1 MKTKLR
7 KLLALLMTLAM
18 FISSVPTTALA
29 AVVPYPGGTD
39 TGSGISLRSI
49 VKPPV
54 ATTTYVFM
62 NGTEEFAR
70 QILKDGQTLNNP
82 GTPDAGSPNKEF
94 VGWFDESGNQLT
106 FPITASVGSAS
117 STVTVNAR
125 FADVYFVFFTNP
137 NGEVMVTKKGYKGDK
152 ISTEGVTYPVG
163 NEESIVG
170 WEDASGNLVS
180 SVTLNGSDV
189 TLKAR
194 VEQGHWITFDSQ
206 GGTYVAPAFVKG
218 NGTTTAP
225 AAPTRPGYTFH
236 HWSAA
241 VGGAAFTFGNAL
253 TTALTLYAVWTP
265 NTRTQYTVIHW
276 QENADDDEYSYAES
290 ETKYGATG
298 AQTSAAAKSYPG
310 FTAQDITQQTIA
322 GDGST
327 IVNVY
332 YLRNVYKVNFNEKHK
347 HTYDRRTGN
356 FFSGYTY
363 YGGCYPQ
370 NGGSS
375 TICGL
380 STDSWV
386 ATQTITAKY
395 GANISTQWPVG
406 TFWYVTQ
413 DDQTT
418 AQSNLDT
425 MPLGGKEFYGKA
437 EGSGTANY
445 YVQVL
450 PGESGT
456 ENAGG
461 KTYKLDHTDTG
472 YTNGTVTDEE
482 RYEMTGFTC
491 NLQHSAKNGASY
503 PGAKFYYDRN
513 SYNVVYINNGVTVK
527 TTSYY
532 YEQSISDAG
541 SYTPAR
547 PSTLPDTFTFGGW
560 YADPA
565 GGQAYTFNG
574 KTMPAQN
581 VTVYA
586 KWNEPTVNGTAH
598 IKIDGTDAGTTLE
611 GVKYGGTITEQLN
624 ALQETIMQDKDGY
637 TWRGWRTGPNG
648 TGEPFN
654 VDTKIYSDITL
665 YPYYTKD
672 GTFTVEYVSGKNDV
686 TAPEDGK
693 SYAEDSFADLMS
705 TDKLVADDGEYF
717 LGWSDGAAT
726 YQPRDKYQIKSN
738 HANEQNVITLTAQ
751 WGARPAGTTLTY
763 KANGGTGEDEV
774 KNLANNETVTTIANP
789 FSRVGYT
796 FKGWDTDPKGEGS
809 IAPNTQVQVD
819 NNGGENVL
827 YAICTANTDTKYTV
841 EFYYQNTDGSYP
853 QKANESVV
861 RNDGTTDTTVS
872 VKDSDKLPQDGGKY
886 VFDESNANNVLSGVV
901 AGDGSLVLKLYFK
914 LNTASY
920 TIHHYLNG
928 TTVKVAN
935 DQTGAKTI
943 GETLT
948 ANKSDALYPAYAA
961 AEVAGYVPSQKIE
974 IVADE
979 TKNVITVYYAV
990 PLTITAKDAEK
1001 TYDGQ
1006 PLTQPDFTVEG
1017 LVNGDTK
1024 ENFSLSMTAAS
1035 TITNAGSTPNVIDE
1049 STVKYNGDA
1058 IPSYY
1063 NVSHAPGTLTVN
1075 KASATVTIT
1084 GVNKTHVYDGKQ
1096 HEANGYNYSFTGKPN
1111 EITISLK
1118 PNVLAIAKR
1127 TDVGTTT
1134 MGLTKDSFTV
1144 TSANYDVT
1152 IKAVND
1158 GYVTITPIET
1168 EIVITA
1174 NSASKIYDGTPLT
1187 NNGFTFTEGVLVK
1200 GDVLT
1205 AVVEGSATNVG
1216 DEGKNVVKSYRV
1228 MRGDV
1233 DVTGN
1238 YTFGNSIDG
1247 KLTINKREVTLTS
1260 ASDSK
1265 TYDGKPLTNGN
1276 VTIGGSGFADGEGAT
1291 FNVTGTI
1298 TNVGKMPNDFTYTL
1312 NEGTNANNYTITP
1325 TAGELEVTP
1334 VTDEVVVTITGH
1346 KVTTKYDGT
1355 EHAAS
1360 GYDVS
1365 ISNEL
1370 YKEADFTFTGSA
1382 EVKATDASDTAY
1394 AMGLKDTDFA
1404 NKNGNFSNVKF
1415 VVTDGSLTIN
1425 KRTVTLE
1432 SKGGSKE
1439 YDGTPL
1445 TKPDVTVGGDGFV
1458 DGEVTDVKA
1467 TGSVTFVHEGEVT
1480 NAITYTEGA
1489 NFKEKNYTI
1498 SREEGKLS
1506 ITKREG
1512 EGKTI
1517 TVTANSDE
1525 KVYDGAPLTNNGF
1538 THAGALVEGDVLTAV
1553 VEGSQTDVG
1562 SSDNVVTSYRVMRGE
1577 TDVTTSYTF
1586 TESGKGALT
1595 VTLRGVTFTGESKS
1609 LPYTG
1614 GMQRITGITQ
1624 SGLVE
1629 GHRYEDLTYKAE
1641 GQNVG
1646 SYDGAFSGD
1655 VVIKDA
1661 QGNDVTKNYNVTKTP
1676 GKLTITNASFTVTF
1690 TGESDT
1696 KVYNG
1701 SEQSITGITVAGLKT
1716 GHRYENLTYA
1726 AKGTDKGEYVGA
1738 FTGTVKILDEN
1749 NVDVTE
1755 NYAITQTPGKLTI
1768 TAVET
1773 EVVVTITGH
1782 KATVTYDGAEHTVTG
1797 YDVSISNELYKE
1809 ADFTF
1814 TGSAE
1819 VKGTGA
1825 NTYPMGLKVSDFRND
1840 SKNFTNVKF
1849 VVNDGELVISKRP
1862 VKVYAETLEYAYDY
1876 ANPAAHPADDVARY
1890 TVEAANGDRGLLTGD
1905 ALNADVL
1912 YDGQSTQTLIGVYQ
1926 AVAQI
1931 AAAKI
1936 TNANGDVTDN
1946 YTIEKV
1952 DSTLTIKGNDP
1963 IDPGKETTSV
1973 QTNYT
1978 VGDVIEYKITVK
1990 NVSRDEA
1997 TNVVVTDSMAEI
2009 QDSAGYTV
2017 SEDRHTA
2024 TIASIPAG
2032 GTVLVYARHT
2042 VTAEDVENAYAGDA
2056 NGSLTNVANIKFGDW
2071 NKDVEGDH
2079 DELNDTYKYVVR
2091 YYWNNYTSV
2100 QPHEE
2105 KKLTAR
2111 VGTEVTEE
2119 PAAIEGYTPV
2129 SADSRKLTISADQS
2143 KNVIEFYYYKN
2154 VELTANSETYTYD
2167 GAEKQVNGF
2176 TIKGENKDQDDQT
2189 IAADFSAIIVG
2200 AKGVDAGEYPANFAE
2215 NTVGAVDKTGR
2226 YIVTAANNGKLV
2238 INPVTGQLITITANS
2253 NEKTYDGT
2261 PLTDNGFDFTQGV
2274 LADGDVLT
2282 AVVEGSATNVGD
2294 EGRNVVKSY
2303 AVKRGETDV
2312 TKNYTFGNS
2321 IDGKL
2326 TINKRTVTLKSETA
2340 SKPYDGTPLTKPDV
2354 TVGGDGFVDGEV
2366 TDVKATGSVTFV
2378 HEGEVTNA
2386 ITYTEGANFKEK
2398 NYTISREEGK
2408 LSITKREGEGK
2419 TITVTANSDEKVY
2432 DGAPLTNNGFTHA
2445 GALVEGDVLTAVV
2458 EGSQTDVGSSDN
2470 VVTSYVVMRGETDVT
2485 TSYTFTDSVKGALTV
2500 TPVEIELTANSASKQ
2515 YDGTALTD
2523 GGYSITK
2530 GAFVDEEGLASVTV
2544 VGSQTFVGESANR
2557 ITAHTLKE
2565 NTLAKNYSIKY
2576 VNGKLTVT
2584 RNEKVI
2590 KVTANSHTWEYDGQA
2605 HSDGGYT
2612 VEYDG
2617 KTYKVEAGKTATLPT
2632 GDVVKAKIT
2641 KTVTNVSDSAANNNQ
2656 IDELTI
2662 VNAAGEDTKGQYKTV
2677 TLIPGTLTIT
2687 KRGAGEDKVKI
2698 TAADNTVEYDGRP
2711 HGAKLNAAGQIEVGT
2726 SYTVTNLAEG
2736 HSVKTLAIEGS
2747 ETDAGVYA
2755 DKLVPG
2761 NAVIVDGNGVEVT
2774 ANYDITYVPGALTIT
2789 RRGAGDMKVEL
2800 KAADNTVVYD
2810 GQPHGAKLNAAGEI
2824 EVGTSYTITNLAD
2837 GHKVQSVVISGS
2849 ETAVGEY
2856 ENKLVPS
2863 GAKIVDAEGN
2873 DVTRNYVVG
2882 YKNGKLTIT
2891 SPDTV
2896 IVTIRGNKDAV
2907 EYDGQKHEVNG
2918 YEVVSISNTLYTE
2931 ADFGFADGATAHA
2944 EGTDAGDYFM
2954 NLTKDSFVNRNG
2966 NFSAVTFVVEDG
2978 KLTITKRGLDKE
2990 KLVKITA
2997 ADNSVFYDGQP
3008 HGAKLNAAGQIE
3020 VGTSYTTEYLAA
3032 GHKVQ
3037 TVAIDGSETMVGVY
3051 EDRLVPNAAI
3061 IVDENDNDVTTN
3073 YVITYVPGTLEIR
3086 KNETEIKVTAN
3097 SHTWE
3102 YDGQPHSDGGYTV
3115 NYDGVDYPVAAGE
3128 FATLPTG
3135 DKVTATV
3142 EGSVTNV
3149 ADSADDNNVVTNVT
3163 ITNEAGAVV
3172 NDQYKTITRVNGGL
3186 KITRRGD
3193 SEDEDKKV
3201 RIIAEPNTVEY
3212 DGKAHG
3218 ANLNAKGEIELGTSY
3233 TTARLVDGHYVD
3245 ETTLDITGSQTNV
3258 GVYEEELK
3266 PAVKAGA
3273 TRIVIRD
3280 AEGNDV
3286 TDNYALTLVNATLTI
3301 TGDKLIPDKK
3311 AEDENIESNYKLGDE
3326 IEFTI
3331 TVKNVSIYDVE
3342 NVIVTDASAEIQ
3354 AGDGYTVSAD
3364 KHTATITIIAAKS
3377 EIRIK
3382 ALHTVTSEDILAGKV
3397 GNVANVEWKDG
3408 ETTVTKTVDDDT
3420 TKLTPPNVTLNV
3432 TKTSNWE
3439 GKADGAKLELGT
3451 KITYTITVKNTGN
3464 VPYTNVNF
3472 TDLLQN
3478 GDATVTGEIP
3488 TYGTL
3493 AVNEEKSFTV
3503 EYIVTEADLL
3513 KESINNKVTAEA
3525 DEIEY
3530 TYYEGETE
3538 KTGKATPKGEAEV
3551 GDRTDDAKASTIST
3565 KTTTSTP
3572 ANGKGYALG
3581 ETITYDIVVTNDG
3594 NLTVTSIEVVD
3605 NLEGAEIKAGN
3616 GYDVV
3621 NGKAVIAELK
3631 PGESVTVKVEYVVT
3645 EADILAGKVVND
3657 ATVTGKGPGTD
3668 PEPDEPK
3675 TDDPTDEPKAT
3686 LEIVKAVEGN
3696 PENGTSY
3703 ALGEKITYTLTVK
3716 VGADNNVTVKDV
3728 RVTDTLLTAENVNA
3742 KIVEIAG
3749 GYTLNATGE
3758 IELPDMAP
3766 GAADV
3771 VITYTYTVQESD
3783 LGSGAYGSVH
3793 NAAVSKG
3800 TTPDPDPE
3808 NPNPKPI
3815 DPKDE
3820 DKKDIPT
3827 NIRLVI
3833 TAKDNPGIEYDGDA
3847 HGENG
3852 YDATG
3857 LATGHEITSVT
3868 ISGSR
3873 TNVGYYTDE
3882 LEPSDAVI
3890 KEGNED
3896 VTSHY
3901 EITYVPGDL
3910 EIIRRGLDEK
3920 NPVQIIAKPNT
3931 VEYDGKAHGA
3941 KLNAKGEIELGT
3953 SYTTARLVDGH
3964 YVDETTLDIT
3974 GSQTNVGVYEEELK
3988 PAVKAGATRIVI
4000 RDAEGNDVTDNY
4012 ALTLVNATLTITG
4025 DKLIPDKKAED
4036 ENIESNYKLG
4046 DEIEFTITVKNVSI
4060 YDVENVI
4067 VTDASA
4073 EIQAGD
4079 GYTVSADKHTAT
4091 ITIIAAKSEIRIK
4104 ALHTVTSEDILAGK
4118 VGNVANVE
4126 WKDGETTVTKTV
4138 DDDTTKLT
4146 PPNVTLN
4153 VTKTS
4158 NWEGKADGAKLE
4170 LGTKITYTITVKNTG
4185 NVPYTNVN
4193 FTDLL
4198 QNGDATVTGEI
4209 PTYGT
4214 LAVNEEKSFT
4224 VEYIVTEADLLK
4236 ESINNKVTAEADEI
4250 EYTYYEGETEKTGKA
4265 TPKGEDEVTDNTDAA
4280 SASFT
4285 STKTTTSTPKNEK
4298 GYALGETITYDIVVT
4313 NDGNLTLT
4321 DVEVTEKLAG
4331 AVIKASSD
4339 YTVSGSVATI
4349 AELKPGQTVI
4359 VNVEYVV
4366 TEADILAGS
4375 VKNVAT
4381 VKGNG
4386 PDDKDPDPKDPGTDD
4401 PTDKPK
4407 ATLDIAKS
4415 VVSTPKN
4422 GTSYKLGE
4430 KITYKLT
4437 VKVGADNNVTVKNI
4451 RVTDT
4456 LLTAENVN
4464 AKIVE
4469 IAGGYTLN
4477 ATGEIELPDM
4487 APGAADVVITY
4498 TYTVQ
4503 ESDLGSEAY
4512 GSVHNAAV
4520 SKGAT
4525 PDPDPEN
4532 PNPKPVD
4539 PKDEDKKDTPTNIRL
4554 VIMANNNTGIVYDGE
4569 EHGEDGYKQTGL
4581 SKDHTIEKVTISGK
4595 RTNVGE
4601 EKLVPSD
4608 AKIVDKAGNDVTS
4621 HYDIEYVNA
4630 TLEIIQKKLTITAD
4644 SDEKFYDETPL
4655 TKDSYTNTELAKGDK
4670 IANVTI
4676 TGTITEV
4683 GSVENVAS
4691 GAKIVNAAGEDVTG
4705 NYDIEYV
4712 KGTLTIKA
4720 IPADGFVD
4728 VTVTKKWDDAN
4739 NQDGKRDDVTLT
4751 LNASANG
4758 RLIDWDVLKDIAKNG
4773 ANLTMDET
4781 AEHVFARAEFTDDKD
4796 SYSYTFRNVPKYAN
4810 FNDVNTLI
4818 DFAVTENEV
4827 PDFYEID
4834 VESSTRLMI
4843 VNVHEV
4849 KTMNI
4854 HVTKVWEDE
4863 NNNDGYRPDA
4873 ITVKLYAD
4881 GALYGEKTI
4890 TPDENDVWETTFE
4903 NLPVYKKGETISYTV
4918 EEDAIDEYTTT
4929 YSTEKPIVGGDYD
4942 EAAREVTITNR
4953 YEIKKMNIKVI
4964 KIWADAGNTDKLRPS
4979 ELTFNLYKTVGDGEK
4994 ELVQE
4999 FQLKSSNGNSVW
5011 KHKDLRTTL
5020 EGLNVYENGE
5030 KVHYSIEET
5039 TKLEGYT
5046 VKYIDNDIVG
5056 GNKVN
5061 DQYQTDFMTWVTNYH
5076 IIKRPNRL
5084 IGPMGMTSGECVE

>member
-1 MKTKLR
+1 
-7 KLLALLMTLAM
+7 
-18 FISSVPTTALA
+18 
-29 AVVPYPGGTD
+29 
-39 TGSGISLRSI
+39 
-49 VKPPV
+49 
-54 ATTTYVFM
+54 
-62 NGTEEFAR
+62 
-70 QILKDGQTLNNP
+70 
-82 GTPDAGSPNKEF
+82 
-94 VGWFDESGNQLT
+94 
-106 FPITASVGSAS
+106 
-117 STVTVNAR
+117 
-125 FADVYFVFFTNP
+125 
-137 NGEVMVTKKGYKGDK
+137 
-152 ISTEGVTYPVG
+152 
-163 NEESIVG
+163 
-170 WEDASGNLVS
+170 
-180 SVTLNGSDV
+180 
-189 TLKAR
+189 
-194 VEQGHWITFDSQ
+194 
-206 GGTYVAPAFVKG
+206 
-218 NGTTTAP
+218 
-225 AAPTRPGYTFH
+225 
-236 HWSAA
+236 
-241 VGGAAFTFGNAL
+241 
-253 TTALTLYAVWTP
+253 
-265 NTRTQYTVIHW
+265 
-276 QENADDDEYSYAES
+276 
-290 ETKYGATG
+290 
-298 AQTSAAAKSYPG
+298 
-310 FTAQDITQQTIA
+310 
-322 GDGST
+322 
-327 IVNVY
+327 
-332 YLRNVYKVNFNEKHK
+332 
-347 HTYDRRTGN
+347 
-356 FFSGYTY
+356 
-363 YGGCYPQ
+363 
-370 NGGSS
+370 
-375 TICGL
+375 
-380 STDSWV
+380 
-386 ATQTITAKY
+386 
-395 GANISTQWPVG
+395 
-406 TFWYVTQ
+406 
-413 DDQTT
+413 
-418 AQSNLDT
+418 
-425 MPLGGKEFYGKA
+425 
-437 EGSGTANY
+437 
-445 YVQVL
+445 
-450 PGESGT
+450 
-456 ENAGG
+456 
-461 KTYKLDHTDTG
+461 
-472 YTNGTVTDEE
+472 
-482 RYEMTGFTC
+482 
-491 NLQHSAKNGASY
+491 
-503 PGAKFYYDRN
+503 
-513 SYNVVYINNGVTVK
+513 
-527 TTSYY
+527 
-532 YEQSISDAG
+532 
-541 SYTPAR
+541 
-547 PSTLPDTFTFGGW
+547 
-560 YADPA
+560 
-565 GGQAYTFNG
+565 
-574 KTMPAQN
+574 
-581 VTVYA
+581 
-586 KWNEPTVNGTAH
+586 
-598 IKIDGTDAGTTLE
+598 
-611 GVKYGGTITEQLN
+611 
-624 ALQETIMQDKDGY
+624 
-637 TWRGWRTGPNG
+637 
-648 TGEPFN
+648 
-654 VDTKIYSDITL
+654 
-665 YPYYTKD
+665 
-672 GTFTVEYVSGKNDV
+672 
-686 TAPEDGK
+686 
-693 SYAEDSFADLMS
+693 
-705 TDKLVADDGEYF
+705 
-717 LGWSDGAAT
+717 
-726 YQPRDKYQIKSN
+726 
-738 HANEQNVITLTAQ
+738 
-751 WGARPAGTTLTY
+751 
-763 KANGGTGEDEV
+763 
-774 KNLANNETVTTIANP
+774 
-789 FSRVGYT
+789 
-796 FKGWDTDPKGEGS
+796 
-809 IAPNTQVQVD
+809 
-819 NNGGENVL
+819 
-827 YAICTANTDTKYTV
+827 
-841 EFYYQNTDGSYP
+841 
-853 QKANESVV
+853 
-861 RNDGTTDTTVS
+861 
-872 VKDSDKLPQDGGKY
+872 
-886 VFDESNANNVLSGVV
+886 
-901 AGDGSLVLKLYFK
+901 
-914 LNTASY
+914 
-920 TIHHYLNG
+920 
-928 TTVKVAN
+928 
-935 DQTGAKTI
+935 
-943 GETLT
+943 
-948 ANKSDALYPAYAA
+948 
-961 AEVAGYVPSQKIE
+961 
-974 IVADE
+974 
-979 TKNVITVYYAV
+979 
-990 PLTITAKDAEK
+990 
-1001 TYDGQ
+1001 
-1006 PLTQPDFTVEG
+1006 
-1017 LVNGDTK
+1017 
-1024 ENFSLSMTAAS
+1024 MTAAS
-1035 TITNAGSTPNVIDE
+1035 TITNAGSTPNVINTD
-1049 STVKYNGDA
+1049 TVKYNGGA

-1063 NVSHAPGTLTVN
+1063 NVSYTNGTLTVN

-1084 GVNKTHVYDGKQ
+1084 GVNETHVYDGKQ

-1118 PNVLAIAKR
+1118 PNVLAIARR
-1127 TDVGTTT
+1127 TDVGTTY

-1382 EVKATDASDTAY
+1382 EVK
-1394 AMGLKDTDFA
+1394 
-1404 NKNGNFSNVKF
+1404 
-1415 VVTDGSLTIN
+1415 
-1425 KRTVTLE
+1425 
-1432 SKGGSKE
+1432 
-1439 YDGTPL
+1439 
-1445 TKPDVTVGGDGFV
+1445 
-1458 DGEVTDVKA
+1458 
-1467 TGSVTFVHEGEVT
+1467 
-1480 NAITYTEGA
+1480 
-1489 NFKEKNYTI
+1489 
-1498 SREEGKLS
+1498 
-1506 ITKREG
+1506 
-1512 EGKTI
+1512 
-1517 TVTANSDE
+1517 
-1525 KVYDGAPLTNNGF
+1525 
-1538 THAGALVEGDVLTAV
+1538 
-1553 VEGSQTDVG
+1553 
-1562 SSDNVVTSYRVMRGE
+1562 
-1577 TDVTTSYTF
+1577 
-1586 TESGKGALT
+1586 
-1595 VTLRGVTFTGESKS
+1595 
-1609 LPYTG
+1609 
-1614 GMQRITGITQ
+1614 
-1624 SGLVE
+1624 
-1629 GHRYEDLTYKAE
+1629 
-1641 GQNVG
+1641 
-1646 SYDGAFSGD
+1646 
-1655 VVIKDA
+1655 
-1661 QGNDVTKNYNVTKTP
+1661 
-1676 GKLTITNASFTVTF
+1676 
-1690 TGESDT
+1690 
-1696 KVYNG
+1696 
-1701 SEQSITGITVAGLKT
+1701 
-1716 GHRYENLTYA
+1716 
-1726 AKGTDKGEYVGA
+1726 
-1738 FTGTVKILDEN
+1738 
-1749 NVDVTE
+1749 
-1755 NYAITQTPGKLTI
+1755 
-1768 TAVET
+1768 
-1773 EVVVTITGH
+1773 
-1782 KATVTYDGAEHTVTG
+1782 
-1797 YDVSISNELYKE
+1797 
-1809 ADFTF
+1809 
-1814 TGSAE
+1814 
-1819 VKGTGA
+1819 GTGA

-1840 SKNFTNVKF
+1840 SKNFANVKF
-1849 VVNDGELVISKRP
+1849 IVTDGELVISKRP
-1862 VKVYAETLEYAYDY
+1862 VMVYAETLEYAYDY
-1876 ANPAAHPADDVARY
+1876 ANPMAHPADNVERY
-1890 TVEAANGDRGLLTGD
+1890 TVEAANGDRGLLAGD
-1905 ALNADVL
+1905 TLNANVL
-1912 YDGQSTQTLIGVYQ
+1912 YDGQATQTLIGVYQ

-1936 TNANGDVTDN
+1936 TNANGDVTAN

-2079 DELNDTYKYVVR
+2079 DELNDTYEYVVR

-2111 VGTEVTEE
+2111 VGTEVTEK

-2176 TIKGENKDQDDQT
+2176 TIKGENKDQADQT
-2189 IAADFSAIIVG
+2189 IAADFSAITVG

-2253 NEKTYDGT
+2253 ASKTYDGT
-2261 PLTDNGFDFTQGV
+2261 PLTDNGFDYTQGV
-2274 LADGDVLT
+2274 LADGDELT

-2303 AVKRGETDV
+2303 VVKRGETDV

-2340 SKPYDGTPLTKPDV
+2340 SKEYDGTPLTKPDV
-2354 TVGGDGFVDGEV
+2354 TVTGDGFVTGEV

-2386 ITYTEGANFKEK
+2386 ITYTEGANFKET
-2398 NYTISREEGK
+2398 NYTISKDEGK

-2445 GALVEGDVLTAVV
+2445 GALVEGDVLIAVV

-2485 TSYTFTDSVKGALTV
+2485 TSYTFGESIIGTLTV
-2500 TPVEIELTANSASKQ
+2500 TPVAIELTAASDSKA
-2515 YDGTALTD
+2515 YDGTPLTNSN
-2523 GGYSITK
+2523 YTITK
-2530 GAFVDEEGLASVTV
+2530 GAFVGEEGLAAVTIA
-2544 VGSQTFVGESANR
+2544 GSQTLVGASANT
-2557 ITAHTLKE
+2557 ITGHTLKD
-2565 NTLAKNYSIKY
+2565 NTLAQNYTITYQPGELK
-2576 VNGKLTVT
+2576 VT
-2584 RNEKVI
+2584 QNEKAI
-2590 KVTANSHTWEYDGQA
+2590 TITANSHTWEYDGQP

-2617 KTYKVEAGKTATLPT
+2617 QTYKVEAGKTATLPT

-2641 KTVTNVSDSAANNNQ
+2641 KTVTNVADSAANNNQ

-2789 RRGAGDMKVEL
+2789 RRGAGDDKVVL
-2800 KAADNTVVYD
+2800 TAANNTVVYD

-2856 ENKLVPS
+2856 ENRLVPS

-2978 KLTITKRGLDKE
+2978 KLTITRRGLDE
-2990 KLVKITA
+2990 ENLVKIIA
-2997 ADNSVFYDGQP
+2997 ADNTVYYDGQP

-3020 VGTSYTTEYLAA
+3020 VGTSYTTEYLAP

-3037 TVAIDGSETMVGVY
+3037 AVAIDGSETMVGVY
-3051 EDRLVPNAAI
+3051 EDRLVPKTAI

-3102 YDGQPHSDGGYTV
+3102 YDGQPHTDGGYTV

-3142 EGSVTNV
+3142 EGTVTNV

-3201 RIIAEPNTVEY
+3201 RIIAEPNTVGY

-3233 TTARLVDGHYVD
+3233 TTVRLVDGHYVD

-3258 GVYEEELK
+3258 GLYEEELK

-3280 AEGNDV
+3280 KDGNDV

-3342 NVIVTDASAEIQ
+3342 NVIVTDANAEIQ

-3364 KHTATITIIAAKS
+3364 KHTATIAIIAAKS

-3432 TKTSNWE
+3432 TKTSDWE

-3503 EYIVTEADLL
+3503 EYIV
-3513 KESINNKVTAEA
+3513 K
-3525 DEIEY
+3525 
-3530 TYYEGETE
+3530 
-3538 KTGKATPKGEAEV
+3538 
-3551 GDRTDDAKASTIST
+3551 
-3565 KTTTSTP
+3565 
-3572 ANGKGYALG
+3572 
-3581 ETITYDIVVTNDG
+3581 
-3594 NLTVTSIEVVD
+3594 
-3605 NLEGAEIKAGN
+3605 
-3616 GYDVV
+3616 
-3621 NGKAVIAELK
+3621 
-3631 PGESVTVKVEYVVT
+3631 
-3645 EADILAGKVVND
+3645 
-3657 ATVTGKGPGTD
+3657 
-3668 PEPDEPK
+3668 
-3675 TDDPTDEPKAT
+3675 
-3686 LEIVKAVEGN
+3686 
-3696 PENGTSY
+3696 
-3703 ALGEKITYTLTVK
+3703 
-3716 VGADNNVTVKDV
+3716 
-3728 RVTDTLLTAENVNA
+3728 
-3742 KIVEIAG
+3742 
-3749 GYTLNATGE
+3749 
-3758 IELPDMAP
+3758 
-3766 GAADV
+3766 
-3771 VITYTYTVQESD
+3771 
-3783 LGSGAYGSVH
+3783 
-3793 NAAVSKG
+3793 
-3800 TTPDPDPE
+3800 
-3808 NPNPKPI
+3808 
-3815 DPKDE
+3815 
-3820 DKKDIPT
+3820 
-3827 NIRLVI
+3827 
-3833 TAKDNPGIEYDGDA
+3833 
-3847 HGENG
+3847 
-3852 YDATG
+3852 
-3857 LATGHEITSVT
+3857 
-3868 ISGSR
+3868 
-3873 TNVGYYTDE
+3873 
-3882 LEPSDAVI
+3882 
-3890 KEGNED
+3890 
-3896 VTSHY
+3896 
-3901 EITYVPGDL
+3901 
-3910 EIIRRGLDEK
+3910 
-3920 NPVQIIAKPNT
+3920 
-3931 VEYDGKAHGA
+3931 
-3941 KLNAKGEIELGT
+3941 
-3953 SYTTARLVDGH
+3953 
-3964 YVDETTLDIT
+3964 
-3974 GSQTNVGVYEEELK
+3974 
-3988 PAVKAGATRIVI
+3988 
-4000 RDAEGNDVTDNY
+4000 
-4012 ALTLVNATLTITG
+4012 
-4025 DKLIPDKKAED
+4025 
-4036 ENIESNYKLG
+4036 
-4046 DEIEFTITVKNVSI
+4046 
-4060 YDVENVI
+4060 
-4067 VTDASA
+4067 
-4073 EIQAGD
+4073 
-4079 GYTVSADKHTAT
+4079 
-4091 ITIIAAKSEIRIK
+4091 
-4104 ALHTVTSEDILAGK
+4104 
-4118 VGNVANVE
+4118 
-4126 WKDGETTVTKTV
+4126 
-4138 DDDTTKLT
+4138 
-4146 PPNVTLN
+4146 
-4153 VTKTS
+4153 
-4158 NWEGKADGAKLE
+4158 
-4170 LGTKITYTITVKNTG
+4170 
-4185 NVPYTNVN
+4185 
-4193 FTDLL
+4193 
-4198 QNGDATVTGEI
+4198 
-4209 PTYGT
+4209 
-4214 LAVNEEKSFT
+4214 
-4224 VEYIVTEADLLK
+4224 EADLLK

-4298 GYALGETITYDIVVT
+4298 GYELGETITYDIVVT

-4386 PDDKDPDPKDPGTDD
+4386 PDDKDPDPKDPGTED

-4430 KITYKLT
+4430 KITYTLT
-4437 VKVGADNNVTVKNI
+4437 VKVGADNNVTVKDV

-4503 ESDLGSEAY
+4503 ESDLGSGAY

-4532 PNPKPVD
+4532 PNPKPVDPKDGDDNDTPTNIRLVITANNNTGIEYDGDAHGENGYDATGLATGHEITSVTISGSRTNVGYYTDELEPSDAVIKEGNEDVTSHYEITYVPGDLEIIKRGLDENNPVQIIAEPNTVEYDGKAHGAKLNAKGEIELGTSYTTARLVDGHYVDETTLDITGSQTNVGLYEEELKPAVKAGATRIVIRDKDGNDVTDNYALTLVNATLTITGDKLIPDKKAEDENIESNYKLGDEIEFTITVKNVSIYDVENVIVTDANAEIQAGDGYTVSADKHTATIAIIAAKSEIRIKALHTVTSEDILAGKVGNVANVEWKDGETTVTKTVDDDTTKLTPPNVTLNVTKTSDWEGKADGAKLELGTKITYTITVKNTGNVPYTNVNFTDLLQNGDATVTGEIPTYGTLAVNEEKSFTVEYIVKEADLLKESINNKVTAEADEIEYTYYEGETEKTGKATPKGEDEVTDNTDAASASFTSTKTTTSTPKNEKGYELGETITYDIVVTNDGNLTLTDVEVTEKLAGAVIKASSDYTVSGSVATIAELKPGQTVIVNVEYVVTEADILAGSVKNVATVKGNGPDDKDPDPKDPGTEDPTDKPKATLDIAKSVVSTPKNGTSYKLGEKITYTLTVKVGADNNVTVKDVRVTDTLLTAENVNAKIVEIAGGYTLNATGEIELPDMAPGAADVVITYTYTVQESDLGSGAYGSVHNAAVSKGATPDPDPENPNPKPDD

-4655 TKDSYTNTELAKGDK
+4655 TKDSYTNTELAKGDE

-4691 GAKIVNAAGEDVTG
+4691 GAKIVNAAEEDVTG

-4728 VTVTKKWDDAN
+4728 VTITKKWDDAN

-4834 VESSTRLMI
+4834 AENSTRLMI

-4942 EAAREVTITNR
+4942 EAVREVTITNR

-4964 KIWADAGNTDKLRPS
+4964 KIWADSDNEDKLRPNALS
-4979 ELTFNLYKTVGDGEK
+4979 FDLYKTVGGGER
-4994 ELVQE
+4994 ELVLQ
-4999 FQLKSSNGNSVW
+4999 FQLRSSTGTSVW
-5011 KHKDLRTTL
+5011 KYKDLRTTIG
-5020 EGLNVYENGE
+5020 GLNVYENGE
-5030 KVHYSIEET
+5030 KIHYSIEET
-5039 TKLEGYT
+5039 TVIEGYT

>member
-29 AVVPYPGGTD
+29 AVVPYPGGTE

-94 VGWFDESGNQLT
+94 TGWRDGDNNAPVFG
-106 FPITASVGSAS
+106 AV
-117 STVTVNAR
+117 TVTETKTITYHAQ

-137 NGEVMVTKKGYKGDK
+137 NGEVMVTKKGANGET
-152 ISTEGVTYPVG
+152 IPAEGVTYPVG
-163 NEESIVG
+163 NEESITA
-170 WEDASGNLVS
+170 WLDASGNLVS
-180 SVTLNGSDV
+180 SVKLNGRDV
-189 TLKAR
+189 TLTAK
-194 VEQGHWITFDSQ
+194 VENGHWITYDSQ

-225 AAPTRPGYTFH
+225 AAPTRPGYTFR
-236 HWSAA
+236 HWSAT
-241 VGGAAFTFGNAL
+241 VGGAAFTFGQPL
-253 TTALTLYAVWTP
+253 DQALTLYAVWTANT
-265 NTRTQYTVIHW
+265 NTRYTVIHW

-310 FTAQDITQQTIA
+310 FTAQDITQETIA

-472 YTNGTVTDEE
+472 YTSGTVTDEE

-672 GTFTVEYVSGKNDV
+672 GTFTVEYVSGKNNV
-686 TAPEDGK
+686 TAPVDGK

-705 TDKLVADDGEYF
+705 PGKLVADDGEYF
-717 LGWSDGAAT
+717 LGWTDGAAT

-738 HANEQNVITLTAQ
+738 HADERNVITLTAQ

-763 KANGGTGEDEV
+763 KANGGAGADVVE
-774 KNLANNETVTTIANP
+774 NLANNATVTTRP
-789 FSRVGYT
+789 GTTFSRVGYT
-796 FKGWDTDPKGEGS
+796 FKGWDTNPKGEGS

-827 YAICTANTDTKYTV
+827 YAIWTANTDTKYTV
-841 EFYYQNTDGSYP
+841 EFYYQNVGGTYTLNHSDERT
-853 QKANESVV
+853 A
-861 RNDGTTDTTVS
+861 TTDTEVS
-872 VKDSDKLPQDGGKY
+872 VTDADKAAKENNKY
-886 VFDESNANNVLSGVV
+886 VFEADNKNNVLSGVV

-928 TTVKVAN
+928 TTVKVAD

-948 ANKSDALYPAYAA
+948 AKKSDALYPAYAA
-961 AEVAGYVPSQKIE
+961 AEVASYAPSQTIT
-974 IVADE
+974 IAADE
-979 TKNVITVYYAV
+979 SENVITVYYTM
-990 PLTITAKDAEK
+990 PLTITAGNAEK

-1006 PLTQPDFTVEG
+1006 PLTQPDFTMKG

-1035 TITNAGSTPNVIDE
+1035 TITNAGSTPNVIDTD
-1049 STVKYNGDA
+1049 TVKYNGGA
-1058 IPSYY
+1058 IPFYY
-1063 NVSHAPGTLTVN
+1063 NVSYAPGTLTVN

-1084 GVNKTHVYDGKQ
+1084 GVNKTHVYDGTE

-1118 PNVLAIAKR
+1118 PNVLAIARR
-1127 TDVGTTT
+1127 TDVGTTY

-1152 IKAVND
+1152 IKAVID
-1158 GYVTITPIET
+1158 GYVTITPVTDKVTVTVTENGAIVTYDGNEHSVKGYKSMTADNALYDVTKSVKATET
-1168 EIVITA
+1168 AAWTAKGTNVGEYPVGIAAGDFENTNKNFTNVTFKIVDGVLKINPVTDEVIVTVTENGATVTYDGNEHSVKGYKSMTADNELYDVATSVKATETAAWTAKGTNAGEYPVGIAAGDFENTNKNFTNVTFNIVDGVLKINPITENTITITA
-1174 NSASKIYDGTPLT
+1174 NSASKTYDGTPLT
-1187 NNGFTFTEGVLVK
+1187 DNGFTFTQGVLAD
-1200 GDVLT
+1200 GDELT

-1216 DEGKNVVKSYRV
+1216 DEGRNVVKSYV
-1228 MRGDV
+1228 VKRGET
-1233 DVTGN
+1233 DVTKN

-1247 KLTINKREVTLTS
+1247 KLTINKRSVTLKS
-1260 ASDSK
+1260 
-1265 TYDGKPLTNGN
+1265 
-1276 VTIGGSGFADGEGAT
+1276 E
-1291 FNVTGTI
+1291 
-1298 TNVGKMPNDFTYTL
+1298 
-1312 NEGTNANNYTITP
+1312 
-1325 TAGELEVTP
+1325 TA
-1334 VTDEVVVTITGH
+1334 
-1346 KVTTKYDGT
+1346 
-1355 EHAAS
+1355 
-1360 GYDVS
+1360 
-1365 ISNEL
+1365 
-1370 YKEADFTFTGSA
+1370 
-1382 EVKATDASDTAY
+1382 
-1394 AMGLKDTDFA
+1394 
-1404 NKNGNFSNVKF
+1404 
-1415 VVTDGSLTIN
+1415 
-1425 KRTVTLE
+1425 
-1432 SKGGSKE
+1432 SKE

-1445 TKPDVTVGGDGFV
+1445 TKPDVTVTGDGFV
-1458 DGEVTDVKA
+1458 TGEVTDVKA

-1489 NFKEKNYTI
+1489 NFKETNYTI
-1498 SREEGKLS
+1498 SK
-1506 ITKREG
+1506 
-1512 EGKTI
+1512 
-1517 TVTANSDE
+1517 
-1525 KVYDGAPLTNNGF
+1525 
-1538 THAGALVEGDVLTAV
+1538 
-1553 VEGSQTDVG
+1553 
-1562 SSDNVVTSYRVMRGE
+1562 
-1577 TDVTTSYTF
+1577 
-1586 TESGKGALT
+1586 
-1595 VTLRGVTFTGESKS
+1595 
-1609 LPYTG
+1609 
-1614 GMQRITGITQ
+1614 
-1624 SGLVE
+1624 
-1629 GHRYEDLTYKAE
+1629 
-1641 GQNVG
+1641 
-1646 SYDGAFSGD
+1646 
-1655 VVIKDA
+1655 
-1661 QGNDVTKNYNVTKTP
+1661 
-1676 GKLTITNASFTVTF
+1676 
-1690 TGESDT
+1690 
-1696 KVYNG
+1696 
-1701 SEQSITGITVAGLKT
+1701 
-1716 GHRYENLTYA
+1716 
-1726 AKGTDKGEYVGA
+1726 
-1738 FTGTVKILDEN
+1738 
-1749 NVDVTE
+1749 
-1755 NYAITQTPGKLTI
+1755 
-1768 TAVET
+1768 
-1773 EVVVTITGH
+1773 
-1782 KATVTYDGAEHTVTG
+1782 
-1797 YDVSISNELYKE
+1797 
-1809 ADFTF
+1809 
-1814 TGSAE
+1814 
-1819 VKGTGA
+1819 
-1825 NTYPMGLKVSDFRND
+1825 
-1840 SKNFTNVKF
+1840 
-1849 VVNDGELVISKRP
+1849 
-1862 VKVYAETLEYAYDY
+1862 
-1876 ANPAAHPADDVARY
+1876 
-1890 TVEAANGDRGLLTGD
+1890 
-1905 ALNADVL
+1905 
-1912 YDGQSTQTLIGVYQ
+1912 
-1926 AVAQI
+1926 
-1931 AAAKI
+1931 
-1936 TNANGDVTDN
+1936 
-1946 YTIEKV
+1946 
-1952 DSTLTIKGNDP
+1952 
-1963 IDPGKETTSV
+1963 
-1973 QTNYT
+1973 
-1978 VGDVIEYKITVK
+1978 
-1990 NVSRDEA
+1990 
-1997 TNVVVTDSMAEI
+1997 
-2009 QDSAGYTV
+2009 
-2017 SEDRHTA
+2017 
-2024 TIASIPAG
+2024 
-2032 GTVLVYARHT
+2032 
-2042 VTAEDVENAYAGDA
+2042 
-2056 NGSLTNVANIKFGDW
+2056 
-2071 NKDVEGDH
+2071 
-2079 DELNDTYKYVVR
+2079 
-2091 YYWNNYTSV
+2091 
-2100 QPHEE
+2100 
-2105 KKLTAR
+2105 
-2111 VGTEVTEE
+2111 
-2119 PAAIEGYTPV
+2119 
-2129 SADSRKLTISADQS
+2129 
-2143 KNVIEFYYYKN
+2143 
-2154 VELTANSETYTYD
+2154 
-2167 GAEKQVNGF
+2167 
-2176 TIKGENKDQDDQT
+2176 
-2189 IAADFSAIIVG
+2189 
-2200 AKGVDAGEYPANFAE
+2200 
-2215 NTVGAVDKTGR
+2215 
-2226 YIVTAANNGKLV
+2226 
-2238 INPVTGQLITITANS
+2238 
-2253 NEKTYDGT
+2253 
-2261 PLTDNGFDFTQGV
+2261 
-2274 LADGDVLT
+2274 
-2282 AVVEGSATNVGD
+2282 
-2294 EGRNVVKSY
+2294 
-2303 AVKRGETDV
+2303 
-2312 TKNYTFGNS
+2312 
-2321 IDGKL
+2321 
-2326 TINKRTVTLKSETA
+2326 
-2340 SKPYDGTPLTKPDV
+2340 
-2354 TVGGDGFVDGEV
+2354 
-2366 TDVKATGSVTFV
+2366 
-2378 HEGEVTNA
+2378 
-2386 ITYTEGANFKEK
+2386 
-2398 NYTISREEGK
+2398 EEGK

-2485 TSYTFTDSVKGALTV
+2485 TSYTFGKSMIGTLTV
-2500 TPVEIELTANSASKQ
+2500 TPVAIELTAASASKA
-2515 YDGTALTD
+2515 YDGTPLTNSD
-2523 GGYSITK
+2523 YTITN
-2530 GAFVDEEGLASVTV
+2530 GAFVGGEGLATVTIA
-2544 VGSQTFVGESANR
+2544 GSQTLVGTSANT
-2557 ITAHTLKE
+2557 ITGHTLKD
-2565 NTLAKNYSIKY
+2565 NTLAQNYTITYQPGELK
-2576 VNGKLTVT
+2576 VT
-2584 RNEKVI
+2584 QNEKAI
-2590 KVTANSHTWEYDGQA
+2590 TITANSHTWEYDGQP

-2612 VEYDG
+2612 VNYDG
-2617 KTYKVEAGKTATLPT
+2617 VDYKVEAGKTATLPT

-2800 KAADNTVVYD
+2800 TAANNTVVYD

-2856 ENKLVPS
+2856 ENRLVPS

-2944 EGTDAGDYFM
+2944 EGTDVGDYFM

-2978 KLTITKRGLDKE
+2978 KLTITKRGLDE
-2990 KLVKITA
+2990 KNLVKIIA
-2997 ADNSVFYDGQP
+2997 ADNTVYYDGQP

-3020 VGTSYTTEYLAA
+3020 VGTSYTTEYLAP

-3051 EDRLVPNAAI
+3051 ENKLVPKTAI

-3073 YVITYVPGTLEIR
+3073 YVITYVPGTLEITQ
-3086 KNETEIKVTAN
+3086 NEKTITITAN

-3163 ITNEAGAVV
+3163 ITNEAGTVV

-3218 ANLNAKGEIELGTSY
+3218 AKLNAKGEIELGTSY

-3258 GVYEEELK
+3258 GVYAEELK

-3280 AEGNDV
+3280 KDGNDV

-3342 NVIVTDASAEIQ
+3342 NVIVTDANAEIQ

-3364 KHTATITIIAAKS
+3364 KHTATIAIIAAKS

-3432 TKTSNWE
+3432 TKTSDWE

-3538 KTGKATPKGEAEV
+3538 KTGKATPKGEAQV

-3572 ANGKGYALG
+3572 ANGKGYELG
-3581 ETITYDIVVTNDG
+3581 ETITY
-3594 NLTVTSIEVVD
+3594 
-3605 NLEGAEIKAGN
+3605 EIK
-3616 GYDVV
+3616 
-3621 NGKAVIAELK
+3621 
-3631 PGESVTVKVEYVVT
+3631 
-3645 EADILAGKVVND
+3645 
-3657 ATVTGKGPGTD
+3657 
-3668 PEPDEPK
+3668 
-3675 TDDPTDEPKAT
+3675 
-3686 LEIVKAVEGN
+3686 
-3696 PENGTSY
+3696 
-3703 ALGEKITYTLTVK
+3703 
-3716 VGADNNVTVKDV
+3716 
-3728 RVTDTLLTAENVNA
+3728 
-3742 KIVEIAG
+3742 
-3749 GYTLNATGE
+3749 
-3758 IELPDMAP
+3758 
-3766 GAADV
+3766 
-3771 VITYTYTVQESD
+3771 
-3783 LGSGAYGSVH
+3783 
-3793 NAAVSKG
+3793 
-3800 TTPDPDPE
+3800 
-3808 NPNPKPI
+3808 
-3815 DPKDE
+3815 
-3820 DKKDIPT
+3820 
-3827 NIRLVI
+3827 
-3833 TAKDNPGIEYDGDA
+3833 
-3847 HGENG
+3847 
-3852 YDATG
+3852 
-3857 LATGHEITSVT
+3857 
-3868 ISGSR
+3868 
-3873 TNVGYYTDE
+3873 
-3882 LEPSDAVI
+3882 
-3890 KEGNED
+3890 
-3896 VTSHY
+3896 
-3901 EITYVPGDL
+3901 
-3910 EIIRRGLDEK
+3910 
-3920 NPVQIIAKPNT
+3920 
-3931 VEYDGKAHGA
+3931 
-3941 KLNAKGEIELGT
+3941 
-3953 SYTTARLVDGH
+3953 
-3964 YVDETTLDIT
+3964 
-3974 GSQTNVGVYEEELK
+3974 
-3988 PAVKAGATRIVI
+3988 
-4000 RDAEGNDVTDNY
+4000 
-4012 ALTLVNATLTITG
+4012 
-4025 DKLIPDKKAED
+4025 
-4036 ENIESNYKLG
+4036 
-4046 DEIEFTITVKNVSI
+4046 
-4060 YDVENVI
+4060 
-4067 VTDASA
+4067 
-4073 EIQAGD
+4073 
-4079 GYTVSADKHTAT
+4079 
-4091 ITIIAAKSEIRIK
+4091 
-4104 ALHTVTSEDILAGK
+4104 
-4118 VGNVANVE
+4118 
-4126 WKDGETTVTKTV
+4126 
-4138 DDDTTKLT
+4138 
-4146 PPNVTLN
+4146 
-4153 VTKTS
+4153 
-4158 NWEGKADGAKLE
+4158 
-4170 LGTKITYTITVKNTG
+4170 
-4185 NVPYTNVN
+4185 
-4193 FTDLL
+4193 
-4198 QNGDATVTGEI
+4198 
-4209 PTYGT
+4209 
-4214 LAVNEEKSFT
+4214 
-4224 VEYIVTEADLLK
+4224 
-4236 ESINNKVTAEADEI
+4236 
-4250 EYTYYEGETEKTGKA
+4250 
-4265 TPKGEDEVTDNTDAA
+4265 
-4280 SASFT
+4280 
-4285 STKTTTSTPKNEK
+4285 
-4298 GYALGETITYDIVVT
+4298 VT

-4430 KITYKLT
+4430 KITYTLT
-4437 VKVGADNNVTVKNI
+4437 VKVGADNNVTVKDV

-4503 ESDLGSEAY
+4503 ESDLGSGAY

-4539 PKDEDKKDTPTNIRL
+4539 PKDEDKKDIPTNIRL
-4554 VIMANNNTGIVYDGE
+4554 VITANNNTGIVYDGE

-4581 SKDHTIEKVTISGK
+4581 SKDHMIEKVTISGK

-4691 GAKIVNAAGEDVTG
+4691 GAKIVNAAEEDVTG

-4728 VTVTKKWDDAN
+4728 VTITKKWDDAN

-4854 HVTKVWEDE
+4854 HVTKVWDDED
-4863 NNNDGYRPDA
+4863 NNDGYRPDA

-4942 EAAREVTITNR
+4942 EAVREVTITNR

-4964 KIWADAGNTDKLRPS
+4964 KIWADSDNEDKLRPNALS
-4979 ELTFNLYKTVGDGEK
+4979 FDLYKTVGGGER
-4994 ELVQE
+4994 ELVLQ
-4999 FQLKSSNGNSVW
+4999 FQLRSSTGTSVW
-5011 KHKDLRTTL
+5011 KYKDLRTTIG
-5020 EGLNVYENGE
+5020 GLNVYENGE
-5030 KVHYSIEET
+5030 KIHYSIEET
-5039 TKLEGYT
+5039 TVIEGYT

>member
-62 NGTEEFAR
+62 NGDTEFAR
-70 QILKDGQTLNNP
+70 QIVKNGETLNNP
-82 GTPDAGSPNKEF
+82 GTPDAGSPNREF
-94 VGWFDESGNQLT
+94 TGWRDGENNAPVFG
-106 FPITASVGSAS
+106 AV
-117 STVTVNAR
+117 TVTETKTITYHAQ
-125 FADVYFVFFTNP
+125 FADVYFVFFTNEK
-137 NGEVMVTKKGYKGDK
+137 GEVMVTKKGANGDT

-163 NEESIVG
+163 NEQSIVG

-189 TLKAR
+189 TLTAR
-194 VEQGHWITFDSQ
+194 VENGHWITYDSQ

-225 AAPTRPGYTFH
+225 ENPTRPGYTFH
-236 HWSAA
+236 HWSAT

-290 ETKYGATG
+290 ETKYGTTG
-298 AQTSAAAKSYPG
+298 AQTSAAAKSYTG
-310 FTAQDITQQTIA
+310 FTAQTIAQQTIA

-332 YLRNVYKVNFNEKHK
+332 YKRNVYNVQFYERKSNRWQEIPNLK
-347 HTYDRRTGN
+347 
-356 FFSGYTY
+356 
-363 YGGCYPQ
+363 
-370 NGGSS
+370 
-375 TICGL
+375 
-380 STDSWV
+380 
-386 ATQTITAKY
+386 ITAKY
-395 GANISTQWPVG
+395 QAFIGDKWPTYNGSSTWSTTSNYSWSSGLQGPYQVNIE
-406 TFWYVTQ
+406 
-413 DDQTT
+413 
-418 AQSNLDT
+418 T
-425 MPLGGKEFYGKA
+425 MPLNGASFYGPKA
-437 EGSGTANY
+437 GYGSESAHY
-445 YVQVL
+445 YVEVL
-450 PGESGT
+450 PGESGET
-456 ENAGG
+456 VSGV
-461 KTYKLDHTDTG
+461 TYKLHHTDTSPGTG
-472 YTNGTVTDEE
+472 YTVTVEDQ
-482 RYEMTGFTC
+482 YPITGFTF
-491 NLQHSAKNGASY
+491 NSSPSTKIKDDYDN
-503 PGAKFYYDRN
+503 AKFYYTRN
-513 SYNVVYINNGVTVK
+513 SYNIVYVSGGQTVNTASK
-527 TTSYY
+527 KF
-532 YEQSISDAG
+532 EESIADAG
-541 SYTPAR
+541 SYTPTVKPAGME
-547 PSTLPDTFTFGGW
+547 DYDFGGW
-560 YADPA
+560 HADPA
-565 GGQAYTFNG
+565 GEQAYTFTG

-586 KWNEPTVNGTAH
+586 KWNKPVYNGT
-598 IKIDGTDAGTTLE
+598 IYLTIEGTGSSIILSVPKGDTIETALNEKQAEIMAQVGE
-611 GVKYGGTITEQLN
+611 GF
-624 ALQETIMQDKDGY
+624 
-637 TWRGWRTGPNG
+637 TWRGWRTGKDG

-654 VDTKIYSDITL
+654 PQTQITTDVTL

-686 TAPEDGK
+686 TAPVDGK

-705 TDKLVADDGEYF
+705 PGKLVAADGEYF

-738 HANEQNVITLTAQ
+738 HANDQNVITLTAQ

-763 KANGGTGEDEV
+763 KANGGAGADVVE
-774 KNLANNETVTTIANP
+774 NLANNATVTTRP
-789 FSRVGYT
+789 GTTFSRVGYT

-819 NNGGENVL
+819 NNGANVL
-827 YAICTANTDTKYTV
+827 YAIWTANADTKYTV
-841 EFYYQNTDGSYP
+841 EFYYQNVDGTYTLNHSD
-853 QKANESVV
+853 KRTA
-861 RNDGTTDTTVS
+861 TTDTTVS
-872 VKDSDKLPQDGGKY
+872 VTEADKAAKENNKY
-886 VFDESNANNVLSGVV
+886 VFEADNKNNVLSGNV
-901 AGDGSLVLKLYFK
+901 AGNGSLVLKLYFK

-928 TTVKVAN
+928 TTVKVAD

-961 AEVAGYVPSQKIE
+961 AEVASYAPSQTIT
-974 IVADE
+974 IAADE
-979 TKNVITVYYAV
+979 SENVITVYYTM
-990 PLTITAKDAEK
+990 PLTIKAKDASK

-1006 PLTQPDFTVEG
+1006 PLTQPDFTMKG

-1024 ENFSLSMTAAS
+1024 DSFSLSMTAAS
-1035 TITNAGSTPNVIDE
+1035 TITNAGNTPNVIDRD
-1049 STVKYNGDA
+1049 TVKYNGDK

-1063 NVSHAPGTLTVN
+1063 SVSYEPGTLTVN

-1084 GVNKTHVYDGKQ
+1084 GVNETHVYDGRQ
-1096 HEANGYNYSFTGKPN
+1096 HEANGYNYSINGKPN

-1118 PNVLAIAKR
+1118 PNVLAIARR
-1127 TDVGTTT
+1127 TDVGTTY

-1158 GYVTITPIET
+1158 GYVTITPVTDKVTVTVTENGAIVTYDGTEHSVKGYKSMTADNALYDVTTSVKATET
-1168 EIVITA
+1168 AAWTAKGTNAGEYPVGIAAGDFENINKNFKNVTFKVVDDVLKINPITENTITITA
-1174 NSASKIYDGTPLT
+1174 NSNEKTYDGTPLT
-1187 NNGFTFTEGVLVK
+1187 DGGFTFTPGVLVD
-1200 GDVLT
+1200 GDELT

-1216 DEGKNVVKSYRV
+1216 DEGKNVVKSYKV

-1247 KLTINKREVTLTS
+1247 
-1260 ASDSK
+1260 
-1265 TYDGKPLTNGN
+1265 
-1276 VTIGGSGFADGEGAT
+1276 
-1291 FNVTGTI
+1291 
-1298 TNVGKMPNDFTYTL
+1298 
-1312 NEGTNANNYTITP
+1312 
-1325 TAGELEVTP
+1325 
-1334 VTDEVVVTITGH
+1334 
-1346 KVTTKYDGT
+1346 
-1355 EHAAS
+1355 
-1360 GYDVS
+1360 
-1365 ISNEL
+1365 
-1370 YKEADFTFTGSA
+1370 
-1382 EVKATDASDTAY
+1382 
-1394 AMGLKDTDFA
+1394 
-1404 NKNGNFSNVKF
+1404 
-1415 VVTDGSLTIN
+1415 SLTIN
-1425 KRTVTLE
+1425 KRTVTLTSE
-1432 SKGGSKE
+1432 TASKE

-1445 TKPDVTVGGDGFV
+1445 TKPVVAVTGDGFV
-1458 DGEVTDVKA
+1458 AGEVTDVKA

-1489 NFKEKNYTI
+1489 KFKETNYTI
-1498 SREEGKLS
+1498 SKNEGKLS

-1517 TVTANSDE
+1517 TVTANNDE
-1525 KVYDGAPLTNNGF
+1525 KVYNGAPLTNNGF

-1595 VTLRGVTFTGESKS
+1595 VTARAVTFTGESKS

-1614 GMQRITGITQ
+1614 GMQSITGITQ

-1661 QGNDVTKNYNVTKTP
+1661 QGNDVTKNYKVTKTP

-1701 SEQSITGITVAGLKT
+1701 SEQSITGITVDGLKT
-1716 GHRYENLTYA
+1716 GHRYEGLTYA

-1755 NYAITQTPGKLTI
+1755 NYAVTQTPGTLTI
-1768 TAVET
+1768 TAYTT
-1773 EVVVTITGH
+1773 EVVVTISGGTD
-1782 KATVTYDGAEHTVTG
+1782 TVTYDGSEHSVNGYEIDSIQIDGKDTTLYTV
-1797 YDVSISNELYKE
+1797 N
-1809 ADFTF
+1809 DFKF
-1814 TGSAE
+1814 TGTA
-1819 VKGTGA
+1819 KATGTNA
-1825 NTYPMGLKVSDFRND
+1825 DKYEMGLKESDFQNT

-1849 VVNDGELVISKRP
+1849 IVNDGELVINKRL
-1862 VKVYAETLEYAYDY
+1862 VKVTAERLEYAYDY
-1876 ANPAAHPADDVARY
+1876 ENPAAHPADGVARY
-1890 TVEAANGDRGLLTGD
+1890 TVEAANGDRGLLAGD
-1905 ALNADVL
+1905 TLNADVL

-1936 TNANGDVTDN
+1936 TNDNGDVTDN

-2009 QDSAGYTV
+2009 QDSVGYTV

-2079 DELNDTYKYVVR
+2079 DELNDTYEYVVR

-2111 VGTEVTEE
+2111 VGTEVTEK

-2189 IAADFSAIIVG
+2189 IAADFSAITVG

-2226 YIVTAANNGKLV
+2226 YIVAAANNGKLV

-2261 PLTDNGFDFTQGV
+2261 PLTDNGFTFTQGV
-2274 LADGDVLT
+2274 LADGDELT

-2340 SKPYDGTPLTKPDV
+2340 SKEYDGTPLTKPVV
-2354 TVGGDGFVDGEV
+2354 TVSGDGFVAGEV
-2366 TDVKATGSVTFV
+2366 TGITATGSVTFV
-2378 HEGEVTNA
+2378 HEGEVTNT
-2386 ITYTEGANFKEK
+2386 ITFTTGEKFKET
-2398 NYTISREEGK
+2398 NYTISKEEGK
-2408 LSITKREGEGK
+2408 LSITRREGEGK

-2445 GALVEGDVLTAVV
+2445 GALVEGDVLIAVV

-2470 VVTSYVVMRGETDVT
+2470 VVTSYRVMRGETDVT
-2485 TSYTFTDSVKGALTV
+2485 TSYTFGKSIIGTLTV
-2500 TPVEIELTANSASKQ
+2500 TPVAIELTAASASKA
-2515 YDGTALTD
+2515 YDGTPLTNSN
-2523 GGYSITK
+2523 YTITK
-2530 GAFVDEEGLASVTV
+2530 GAFVDGEGLATVTIA
-2544 VGSQTFVGESANR
+2544 GSQTLVGASANT
-2557 ITAHTLKE
+2557 ITGHTLKD
-2565 NTLAKNYSIKY
+2565 NTLAQNYTITYQPGELK
-2576 VNGKLTVT
+2576 VT
-2584 RNEKVI
+2584 QNEKAI
-2590 KVTANSHTWEYDGQA
+2590 TITANSHTWEYNGQP

-2617 KTYKVEAGKTATLPT
+2617 QTYKVEAGKTATLPT

-2698 TAADNTVEYDGRP
+2698 TAADNTVEYDGKP
-2711 HGAKLNAAGQIEVGT
+2711 HGAKLNAAGQIELGT

-2761 NAVIVDGNGVEVT
+2761 NAVIVDRSGVEVT

-2800 KAADNTVVYD
+2800 TAANNTVVYD

-2856 ENKLVPS
+2856 ENRLVPS

-2896 IVTIRGNKDAV
+2896 IVTIRGNKDTV
-2907 EYDGQKHEVNG
+2907 EYNGQKHEVNG
-2918 YEVVSISNTLYTE
+2918 YEVVSISNTLYTKD
-2931 ADFGFADGATAHA
+2931 DFGLKDGAAAHA

-3020 VGTSYTTEYLAA
+3020 VGTSYTTEYLAP

-3051 EDRLVPNAAI
+3051 ENRLVPNAAI

-3102 YDGQPHSDGGYTV
+3102 YDGQPHTDGGYTV
-3115 NYDGVDYPVAAGE
+3115 NYDGVDYPVAAGD

-3135 DKVTATV
+3135 DEVTATV
-3142 EGSVTNV
+3142 EGTVTNV
-3149 ADSADDNNVVTNVT
+3149 ADSADDNNVVTNVI
-3163 ITNEAGAVV
+3163 ITNKAGTVV

-3186 KITRRGD
+3186 KITKRGD

-3201 RIIAEPNTVEY
+3201 KIIAEPNTVEY
-3212 DGKAHG
+3212 DGSAHG
-3218 ANLNAKGEIELGTSY
+3218 AKLNANGEIELGTSY
-3233 TTARLVDGHYVD
+3233 TTVRLVDGHYVD

-3280 AEGNDV
+3280 KDGNDV

-3342 NVIVTDASAEIQ
+3342 NVEVVDRNAEIQ

-3364 KHTATITIIAAKS
+3364 KHTATIASIAAKS

-3408 ETTVTKTVDDDT
+3408 EKTVTKTVDDDT
-3420 TKLTPPNVTLNV
+3420 TKLTPPDVTLNV
-3432 TKTSNWE
+3432 TKTSDWE
-3439 GKADGAKLELGT
+3439 GSNDKKVPPEVGT
-3451 KITYTITVKNTGN
+3451 KITYTITVTNTGN
-3464 VPYTNVNF
+3464 VPATNVRF
-3472 TDLLQN
+3472 KDVLQEN
-3478 GDATVTGEIP
+3478 KATVTGDIP

-3493 AVNEEKSFTV
+3493 GVGEENKESFTV

-3513 KESINNKVTAEA
+3513 KGSILNEVFANA
-3525 DEIEY
+3525 DEINY
-3530 TYYEGETE
+3530 TYYVEED
-3538 KTGKATPKGEAEV
+3538 GKEV
-3551 GDRTDDAKASTIST
+3551 A
-3565 KTTTSTP
+3565 
-3572 ANGKGYALG
+3572 
-3581 ETITYDIVVTNDG
+3581 
-3594 NLTVTSIEVVD
+3594 
-3605 NLEGAEIKAGN
+3605 
-3616 GYDVV
+3616 
-3621 NGKAVIAELK
+3621 K
-3631 PGESVTVKVEYVVT
+3631 PG
-3645 EADILAGKVVND
+3645 
-3657 ATVTGKGPGTD
+3657 
-3668 PEPDEPK
+3668 
-3675 TDDPTDEPKAT
+3675 
-3686 LEIVKAVEGN
+3686 
-3696 PENGTSY
+3696 
-3703 ALGEKITYTLTVK
+3703 
-3716 VGADNNVTVKDV
+3716 
-3728 RVTDTLLTAENVNA
+3728 
-3742 KIVEIAG
+3742 
-3749 GYTLNATGE
+3749 
-3758 IELPDMAP
+3758 
-3766 GAADV
+3766 
-3771 VITYTYTVQESD
+3771 
-3783 LGSGAYGSVH
+3783 
-3793 NAAVSKG
+3793 
-3800 TTPDPDPE
+3800 
-3808 NPNPKPI
+3808 
-3815 DPKDE
+3815 
-3820 DKKDIPT
+3820 
-3827 NIRLVI
+3827 
-3833 TAKDNPGIEYDGDA
+3833 
-3847 HGENG
+3847 
-3852 YDATG
+3852 
-3857 LATGHEITSVT
+3857 
-3868 ISGSR
+3868 
-3873 TNVGYYTDE
+3873 
-3882 LEPSDAVI
+3882 
-3890 KEGNED
+3890 
-3896 VTSHY
+3896 
-3901 EITYVPGDL
+3901 
-3910 EIIRRGLDEK
+3910 
-3920 NPVQIIAKPNT
+3920 
-3931 VEYDGKAHGA
+3931 
-3941 KLNAKGEIELGT
+3941 
-3953 SYTTARLVDGH
+3953 
-3964 YVDETTLDIT
+3964 
-3974 GSQTNVGVYEEELK
+3974 
-3988 PAVKAGATRIVI
+3988 
-4000 RDAEGNDVTDNY
+4000 
-4012 ALTLVNATLTITG
+4012 
-4025 DKLIPDKKAED
+4025 
-4036 ENIESNYKLG
+4036 
-4046 DEIEFTITVKNVSI
+4046 
-4060 YDVENVI
+4060 
-4067 VTDASA
+4067 
-4073 EIQAGD
+4073 
-4079 GYTVSADKHTAT
+4079 
-4091 ITIIAAKSEIRIK
+4091 
-4104 ALHTVTSEDILAGK
+4104 
-4118 VGNVANVE
+4118 
-4126 WKDGETTVTKTV
+4126 TKTV
-4138 DDDTTKLT
+4138 KEAEAFVEDTT
-4146 PPNVTLN
+4146 V
-4153 VTKTS
+4153 
-4158 NWEGKADGAKLE
+4158 
-4170 LGTKITYTITVKNTG
+4170 
-4185 NVPYTNVN
+4185 
-4193 FTDLL
+4193 
-4198 QNGDATVTGEI
+4198 Q
-4209 PTYGT
+4209 
-4214 LAVNEEKSFT
+4214 
-4224 VEYIVTEADLLK
+4224 
-4236 ESINNKVTAEADEI
+4236 
-4250 EYTYYEGETEKTGKA
+4250 
-4265 TPKGEDEVTDNTDAA
+4265 A

-4298 GYALGETITYDIVVT
+4298 GYALGETITYEIKVT

-4386 PDDKDPDPKDPGTDD
+4386 PDDKDPDPKEPGTED

-4407 ATLDIAKS
+4407 ATLNIAKSVVSTPKNGTSYKLGETITYKLTVKVGADNNLTVKNIKVTDTLLTAENVNAKIVEIAGGYTLNENNEIELPDMAPGATEVVITYTYTVQESDLGSGAYGSVYNAATTKGITPDGQEPKKDTETNTPTNIRLIITAKPNTGIEYDGDAHGENGYDATGLATGHEITSVTISGSRTNVGYYPEELDPSDAVIMEGNVDVTSHYEITYVKGDLEIIKRGLDEKNPVQIIAKSNTVGYDGKAHGAKLNAKGEIELGTSYTTARLVDGHYVDETTLDITGSQTNVGVYEEELKPAVKAGATRIVIRDKDGNDVTDNYALTLVNATLTITGDKLIPDKKAEDENIESNYKLGDEIEFTITVKNVSIYDVENVEVVDRNAEIQAGDGYTVSADKHTATIASIAAKSEIRIKALHTVTSEDILAGKVGNVANVEWKDGEKTVTKTVDDDTTKLTPPDVTLNVTKTSDWEGSNDKKVPPEVGTKITYTITVTNTGNVPATNVRFKDVLQENKATVTGDIPTYGTLGVGEENKESFTVEYIVTEADLLKGSILNEVFANADEINYTYYVEEDGKEVAKPGTKTVKEAEAFVEDTTVQASASFTSTKTTTSTPKNEKGYALGETITYEIKVTNDGNLTLTDVEVTEKLAGAVIKASSDYTVSGSVATIAELKPGQTVIVNVEYVVTEADILAGSVKNVATVKGNGPDDKDPDPKEPGTEDPTDKPKATLNIAKS

-4437 VKVGADNNVTVKNI
+4437 VRVGADNNVTVKNI

-4498 TYTVQ
+4498 TYMVQ
-4503 ESDLGSEAY
+4503 ESDLGSGAY

-4532 PNPKPVD
+4532 PNPKPVN
-4539 PKDEDKKDTPTNIRL
+4539 PKDEDKKDAPTNIRL
-4554 VIMANNNTGIVYDGE
+4554 VITANNNTGIVYDGE

-4581 SKDHTIEKVTISGK
+4581 SKDHTIEKVAISGK

-4655 TKDSYTNTELAKGDK
+4655 TKDSYTNTELAEGDE

-4720 IPADGFVD
+4720 IPSDGFVD
-4728 VTVTKKWDDAN
+4728 VTITKKWDDAN

-4942 EAAREVTITNR
+4942 EVAREVTITNR

-4964 KIWADAGNTDKLRPS
+4964 KIWADSDNEDKLRPNALS
-4979 ELTFNLYKTVGDGEK
+4979 FDLYKTVGGGER
-4994 ELVQE
+4994 ELVLQ
-4999 FQLKSSNGNSVW
+4999 FQLRSSTGTSVW
-5011 KHKDLRTTL
+5011 KYKDLRTTIG
-5020 EGLNVYENGE
+5020 GLNVYENGE
-5030 KVHYSIEET
+5030 KIHYSIEET
-5039 TKLEGYT
+5039 TVIEGYT